1 ASQAAIEVG
10 IQGPNVTITQKDP
23 AALNA
28 LFYARML
35 LADGRADA
43 LLVGA
48 ADEWNLVYHRA
59 YERVHATRTQR
70 RPGFVLGEGAAV
82 VLVEDETAACAR
94 GARIDARIAGL
105 ASRGAAVSPQKRRAD
120 PAVLAAAIREALGE
134 AGLSPSGIGLVHL
147 SRNGSPFT
155 DDAESAALAQVFG
168 AKLPRLSAVKDS
180 LGENPAIGAVQIAL
194 AAAELRA
201 DPGVGAILIDAFG
214 AGGNVLAAVLTAP

>member
-1 ASQAAIEVG
+1 
-10 IQGPNVTITQKDP
+10 
-23 AALNA
+23 
-28 LFYARML
+28 ML

-59 YERVHATRTQR
+59 YERVHATRTER

-82 VLVEDETAACAR
+82 VLVEDETAALSR
-94 GARIDARIAGL
+94 GARIDARIAGI
-105 ASRGAAVSPQKRRAD
+105 ASRGAALSPQKRRAE
-120 PAVLAAAIREALGE
+120 PAVLAAAIRDALDQ
-134 AGLSPSGIGLVHL
+134 AGLAPSDIGLVHL

-155 DDAESAALAQVFG
+155 DAAESAALADVFG
-168 AKLPRLSAVKDS
+168 TRPPRTVAVKDS
-180 LGENPAIGAVQIAL
+180 LGENPAIGAIQVAL

-201 DPGVGAILIDAFG
+201 DPSLGAILIDAFG